1 MRVSLS
7 RGRFRVVVRGD
18 DSSPLSSDSSSWV
31 LDRSRVVV
39 EVSDAGG
46 GGGDADSGGRSR
58 SVVRGGLMRVV
69 VVEAVA
75 ELDRDVIDEKLGS
88 TKSVGACGASPAREA
103 NITPVTTSPIAAIP
117 AMLAPST
124 LPVE

>member
-7 RGRFRVVVRGD
+7 RGRLRVVVRGD
-18 DSSPLSSDSSSWV
+18 DSCPLSSDSSSWV
-31 LDRSRVVV
+31 LDRPRVV
-39 EVSDAGG
+39 EVSDTGG
-46 GGGDADSGGRSR
+46 GGAGADSGGRSR

-75 ELDRDVIDEKLGS
+75 EVDREVIDEKLGS
-88 TKSVGACGASPAREA
+88 TKFVGACGESPARDA
-103 NITPVTTSPIAAIP
+103 YITPATTSPIAAIP